1 VKCVQG
7 RVGADCD
14 GKSEQDGGAEDCGD
28 VKVRRPMDLWQHVL
42 IVRKLLLL
50 SGEGRYG

>member
-1 VKCVQG
+1 MQG

-14 GKSEQDGGAEDCGD
+14 GKSEQVGGAEDCGD

-50 SGEGRYG
+50 PGEGRYG

>member
-1 VKCVQG
+1 MQG

-14 GKSEQDGGAEDCGD
+14 GKSEQTGGAEDCGD
-28 VKVRRPMDLWQHVL
+28 VKVRSWRPMDLGQHVL